1 MSRQVSVHIKYPRL
15 LTVLCV
21 SCVTSCLAICHLMYL
36 YEVKGL
42 GLHPLLGTA
51 LMMLIVLALVS
62 SYDVLV
68 QQRRF

>member
-1 MSRQVSVHIKYPRL
+1 
-15 LTVLCV
+15 
-21 SCVTSCLAICHLMYL
+21 MYL